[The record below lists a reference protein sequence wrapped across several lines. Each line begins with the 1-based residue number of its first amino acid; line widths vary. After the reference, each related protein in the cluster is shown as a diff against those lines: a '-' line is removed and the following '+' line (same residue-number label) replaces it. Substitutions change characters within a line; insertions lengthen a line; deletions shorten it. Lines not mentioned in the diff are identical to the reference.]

1 MLPVRFV
8 IPIEKMQ
15 GDVPE
20 DTELLRSMAAQA
32 TKFISSFAWCESI
45 EAAYFGA
52 GIGKIVA
59 IFFSSSDRIPR
70 APTARCG

>member
-32 TKFISSFAWCESI
+32 TRGVNPSKQHIL
-45 EAAYFGA
+45 
-52 GIGKIVA
+52 VQV
-59 IFFSSSDRIPR
+59 
-70 APTARCG
+70 